1 MRDIL
6 DSMAEAVKNHDEA
19 KAFSPADHDDFM
31 KYLDWADTE
40 EKLFSRLTYW
50 MTFRGLP
57 ADQNEK
63 YEMVRERASELKLWN
78 GLELKLE
85 RWKEASTAEYKK
97 IGAEE
102 FSVLI
107 GQDYAAYQSES
118 VPQETQLPAPDC
130 LKDAKPESVKW
141 LVPDLI
147 PLGEIT
153 LLGADG
159 GTGKG
164 FWTAQLIAYVTTGRT
179 SGFFP
184 VPPEQTGRVL
194 VLSGED
200 SPSKVLVPRYRAAG
214 ADMSKVYVLTSDKYY
229 VETGKILCLKDKA
242 LSDFVDTIE
251 PILLVVDPLQSFIP
265 DNVEMSARNQM
276 RRVMT
281 PLQAINIKHLSASLI
296 PMHTNK
302 KQGISGRARLADSSD
317 IWDISRSVLMMG
329 YSKNDDKIYI
339 SHEKSNYSKKQKTVL
354 FHIED
359 AVVDGVKTAKAVFD
373 GYSDK
378 KDMDFIEERRFK
390 IAQTKD
396 DTAAAILNVLAE
408 SKLGSMESSQLKAAV
423 MKEIGCS
430 EPTYKRAYSELV
442 KSGDVAKRTI
452 RQQDGKNK
460 WYSFLYCGETGDT
473 VQE

>member
-1 MRDIL
+1 M

-19 KAFSPADHDDFM
+19 KVFSPADHDDFM
-31 KYLDWADTE
+31 TYLKWADTE

-50 MTFRGLP
+50 MTFKGLA
-57 ADQNEK
+57 ADQNDK
-63 YEMVRERASELKLWN
+63 YNMVRERALELKLWN
-78 GLELKLE
+78 GLDLKLE
-85 RWKEASTAEYKK
+85 RWKDEIPAEYKR

-102 FSVLI
+102 FSELI
-107 GQDYAAYQSES
+107 GKDYAVYKNESSPREAKHSE
-118 VPQETQLPAPDC
+118 PEC
-130 LKDAKPESVKW
+130 LKDVEPESVQW
-141 LVPDLI
+141 LVPDMI

-184 VPPEQTGRVL
+184 VPPDQIGRVL

-200 SPSKVLVPRYRAAG
+200 SPSKVLVPRYIAAG
-214 ADMSKVYVLTSDKYY
+214 ADISKVHVLTSDKYY

-251 PILLVVDPLQSFIP
+251 PILVVVDPLQSFIP

-281 PLQAINIKHLSASLI
+281 PLQAINIKHLSASLV

-317 IWDISRSVLMMG
+317 LWDIARSVLMMG

-359 AVVDGVKTAKAVFD
+359 AVVNGVKTAKAVFD
-373 GYSDK
+373 EYSIK
-378 KDMDFIEERRFK
+378 KDADFIEERRFR

-408 SKLGSMESSQLKAAV
+408 SNTASMASPQLRTAV
-423 MKEIGCS
+423 MNEIGCS
-430 EPTYKRAYSELV
+430 KGTYDRAYSGLV
-442 KSGDVAKRTI
+442 KSGEIVKY
-452 RQQDGKNK
+452 QLNQKDGVRG
-460 WYSFLYCGETGDT
+460 WFTRLSYCGESDEEVTK
-473 VQE
+473 

>member
-1 MRDIL
+1 M
-6 DSMAEAVKNHDEA
+6 DSMAEAVKNHEDA
-19 KAFSPADHDDFM
+19 KVFLPADHDDFM
-31 KYLDWADTE
+31 NYLKWADTE

-50 MTFRGLP
+50 MTFKGLA
-57 ADQNEK
+57 ADQNDK
-63 YEMVRERASELKLWN
+63 YDMVRERALELKLWN
-78 GLELKLE
+78 GLDLKLQ
-85 RWKEASTAEYKK
+85 RWKDEIAAEYKR

-102 FSVLI
+102 FSALI
-107 GQDYAAYQSES
+107 GQDYAVYKNESSPREAKHSE
-118 VPQETQLPAPDC
+118 PEC
-130 LKDAKPESVKW
+130 LKDVEPESVQW
-141 LVPDLI
+141 LVPDMI

-184 VPPEQTGRVL
+184 IPPDQIGRVL

-200 SPSKVLVPRYRAAG
+200 SPSKVLVPRYIAAG
-214 ADMSKVYVLTSDKYY
+214 ADISKVHVLTSDKYY
-229 VETGKILCLKDKA
+229 VETGTILCLKDKA

-251 PILLVVDPLQSFIP
+251 PILVVVDPLQSFIP

-281 PLQAINIKHLSASLI
+281 PLQAINIKHLSASLV

-317 IWDISRSVLMMG
+317 LWDIARSVLMMG

-373 GYSDK
+373 EYSIK
-378 KDMDFIEERRFK
+378 KDADFIEERRFR

-408 SKLGSMESSQLKAAV
+408 SNTASMASPQLRAAV
-423 MKEIGCS
+423 MNEIGCS
-430 EPTYKRAYSELV
+430 KGTYDRAYGGLV
-442 KSGDVAKRTI
+442 KSGEIVKY
-452 RQQDGKNK
+452 QLNQKDGVRG
-460 WYSFLYCGETGDT
+460 WFTRLSYCGESDEEVTK
-473 VQE
+473 